1 MAKKIIHEILSVSEH
16 KTQRGLR
23 YQAHMIYPSGLRL
36 SQFISKDKY
45 EEIKNL
51 PEKEIETSYK
61 FIQSETKS
69 GKPRSQ
75 LKVQTPFLVFSRFVK
90 SVDREKLQSIFQKE
104 GLKEGDGFSFGK
116 LWEMIKKYGM
126 KILPALP
133 EFIGDVKNLL
143 GDATSIKG
151 SGIADEPED
160 DKEGKGLTT
169 LPLGK
174 GLSNLPG
181 GEGLSNLPGGKGLSN
196 LPRGKGLSN
205 LPRGKGLSNL
215 PRGRNGGGDG
225 RPISDSIA
233 EYYGYSDLSSLSKD
247 FPGKEGGLISTGK
260 SLIDYNVSF
269 PKLVSVLKDLRVLPK
284 SGSSANIK
292 NANILKHINKTRLK
306 EVIRQLK
313 KDKSGGWIVPL
324 LSSLLPILI
333 PPVINAVTDLIKK

>member
-1 MAKKIIHEILSVSEH
+1 MTKKIIHEILSVSEH

-23 YQAHMIYPSGLRL
+23 YQAHMIYPSGLSL

-181 GEGLSNLPGGKGLSN
+181 RGLTNLPRGGKGLT
-196 LPRGKGLSN
+196 
-205 LPRGKGLSNL
+205 NL
-215 PRGRNGGGDG
+215 PRGRN
-225 RPISDSIA
+225 ISDSIA

-247 FPGKEGGLISTGK
+247 FPGKEGGLISAGK
-260 SLIDYNVSF
+260 SLIDYSVSF